1 MILMTEEDLIK
12 DWSSKGYY
20 YAADTFTFSMEQ
32 IDELWQ
38 IGVFNNLPKPN
49 ESCGVTF
56 YYAVNNADD
65 YISQEAA
72 FGYNDNFYV
81 FTNRRSARD
90 FGHYSIYIHPDYN
103 ETKDIM
109 MLLKSAIAHKY
120 GKTGY
125 TGYKVERCELSGH
138 YMTNGMLKVA
148 YSKTL
153 DENITCCSC
162 FVCHPD
168 GRSTYINYL
177 KSDCIKFP
185 DGSYHLPEN
194 ILTCPDCGKDYDKTI
209 HDFCHNC
216 KAMTADTAE
225 ILPKKYLFE
234 LDGKFYKEKPTLE
247 ICYACGKVT
256 NCNHNLFENVKI
268 CDDCFNNLD
277 YGISYLSQYRDNIE
291 GIISSYHGTKVRQHL
306 YGLKDGQSQS
316 SFKGFGFELEVDE
329 HIWDACNEQSL
340 INNITA
346 HTILEQSGL
355 EEDEVYFETDGSLNN
370 GFEIISQPHTVEAF
384 YAKKD
389 AWCRMLE
396 ILDHATYKSHNGG
409 CCGLHIHLSKT
420 WFGNTETS
428 QNYSIGKIYKFFD
441 EYWDDLLKASRRNSS
456 SHFYC
461 DKNSKCYKD
470 RAERRGKATPHAW
483 REQVKYDHDTRHNGE
498 SHHHALNNSNYATFE
513 IRLGRGTLN
522 KASFF
527 AWIDFVLT
535 IAKNAKKSANKL
547 VSARDWLDGI
557 KPSTAMYLLKR
568 NCFIDTV
575 KILHNDVYNVY
586 YANNDSQE

>member
-1 MILMTEEDLIK
+1 MTEEDLIK
-12 DWSSKGYY
+12 DWSSKGYS

-32 IDELWQ
+32 IDVLWQ
-38 IGVFNNLPKPN
+38 SHMFNNLPKPN

-56 YYAVNNADD
+56 YYAVDNIDN
-65 YISQEAA
+65 YYSQEAA
-72 FGYNDNFYV
+72 FGYNDNLYV
-81 FTNRRSARD
+81 FKNHCSVIE
-90 FGHYSIYIHPDYN
+90 FGHCGIYISPNYYYDK
-103 ETKDIM
+103 EIM

-120 GKTGY
+120 GKTDY
-125 TGYKVERCELSGH
+125 TGYKIERCELSGH
-138 YMTNGMLKVA
+138 YMKNDMLRIA

-153 DENITCCSC
+153 GQNIQCCSC
-162 FVCHPD
+162 FVCRPS
-168 GRSTYINYL
+168 GQTKYLNYV

-185 DGSYHLPEN
+185 DGSYHLSEN
-194 ILTCPDCGKDYDKTI
+194 VLTCPDCGKDYDITV

-216 KAMTADTAE
+216 KAMTADTSE
-225 ILPKKYLFE
+225 ILPKKDLFE
-234 LDGKFYKEKPTLE
+234 IDGEFYKEKPALE

-256 NCNHNLFENVKI
+256 NCNHNLFENIKI
-268 CDDCFNNLD
+268 CHDCFNNLD

-291 GIISSYHGTKVRQHL
+291 GIISSYHGTEVRQHL

-316 SFKGFGFELEVDE
+316 QFKGFGFELEVDDHE
-329 HIWDACNEQSL
+329 WNACNEQSL

-409 CCGLHIHLSKT
+409 SCGLHIHLSKT

-456 SHFYC
+456 SRCFC
-461 DKNSKCYKD
+461 DKNSKYYKD

-483 REQVKYDHDTRHNGE
+483 QEQVKHDHDSRHNGE

-535 IAKNAKKSANKL
+535 FAKNAKKSANKL

-575 KILHNDVYNVY
+575 KILHNGIYNVY
-586 YANNDSQE
+586 YADNDSQE